1 LGPVCSLKMDCY
13 QSIFGGKEGDRI
25 VIARRARLYDAIA
38 LLIVI
43 IIIAVDQWT
52 KNLVVEYLSPP
63 QGKMIPLI
71 DPYLM
76 LFYIQNKGAAFGMFD
91 DGSHTIILTI
101 LIGLAVVVVG
111 YLYSRI
117 INTGPLIYKIVFGMI
132 IGGALGNLIDR
143 ARHTGYVVDFV
154 FFRIPQIGFNF
165 AIFNVADACI
175 SVGVVLLFLLML
187 FGGMGRGEAVEK
199 DVSEAQTPG
208 KTAEVLHP
216 TE

>member
-1 LGPVCSLKMDCY
+1 
-13 QSIFGGKEGDRI
+13 

-43 IIIAVDQWT
+43 VIIAVDQWT
-52 KNLVVEYLSPP
+52 KNLVVAYLSPP
-63 QGKMIPLI
+63 QGKMVPLI

-76 LFYIQNKGAAFGMFD
+76 LYYIQNKGAAFGMFD
-91 DGSHTIILTI
+91 DGSHTIILTA
-101 LIGLAVVVVG
+101 LIALAVAVVG

-117 INTGPLIYKIVFGMI
+117 INNGPLIYKIVFGMI
-132 IGGALGNLIDR
+132 IGGALGNLLDR
-143 ARHTGYVVDFV
+143 ARHTGYVVDFI

-175 SVGVVLLFLLML
+175 SVGVVLLFVLML
-187 FGGMGRGEAVEK
+187 FGGMGRGEAGEK
-199 DVSEAQTPG
+199 DASEAKAPG

>member
-1 LGPVCSLKMDCY
+1 
-13 QSIFGGKEGDRI
+13 

-43 IIIAVDQWT
+43 LIIAVDQWT

-63 QGKMIPLI
+63 QGKMVPLI
-71 DPYLM
+71 DPYLV
-76 LFYIQNKGAAFGMFD
+76 LYYIQNKGAAFGMFD
-91 DGSHTIILTI
+91 DGSHTIILTV
-101 LIGLAVVVVG
+101 LIALAVAVVG

-117 INTGPLIYKIVFGMI
+117 INSGPLFYKIVFGMI

-175 SVGVVLLFLLML
+175 SVGVVLLFVLML
-187 FGGMGRGEAVEK
+187 FGGMGRGEAGEK
-199 DVSEAQTPG
+199 DVSEAKVPG